1 MVAGS
6 SLTGHPRQTDTRGFR
21 HDTHGSLARVHSA
34 RIDRPSGSLMS
45 RHDRHSDDGFDDD
58 PRSRSRSAPSPP
70 DWCRGLLVAA
80 LVVLLLLPVVLS
92 VIVGLGGLLRALD
105 DRTAARACDWTA
117 LVIGAVWLTSLV
129 ATTVLTAVTAL
140 APPPP
145 PPPRRRR
152 PRRRRRDRGSVESG
166 GV

>member
-1 MVAGS
+1 M
-6 SLTGHPRQTDTRGFR
+6 P
-21 HDTHGSLARVHSA
+21 
-34 RIDRPSGSLMS
+34 
-45 RHDRHSDDGFDDD
+45 RHDRHSDDGFGDD
-58 PRSRSRSAPSPP
+58 PRSRYRFAPSPP

-105 DRTAARACDWTA
+105 DRTAARVCDWTA
-117 LVIGAVWLTSLV
+117 LVIGAAWLTSLV

-140 APPPP
+140 APPLP

-152 PRRRRRDRGSVESG
+152 PRRRRRDRGAVESG